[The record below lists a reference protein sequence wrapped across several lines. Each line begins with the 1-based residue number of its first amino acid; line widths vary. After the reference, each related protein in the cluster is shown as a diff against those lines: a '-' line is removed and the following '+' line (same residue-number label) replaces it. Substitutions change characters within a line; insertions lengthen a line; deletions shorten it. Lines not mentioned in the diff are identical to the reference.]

1 MMHCTP
7 LGDHSLLIDFS
18 ESKNPLKEI
27 HGLSKLLFTNK
38 PAWAAEIVPGLSTLI
53 IQLNYTDQAP
63 KRVREQAI
71 KDLEKIGTQLKKQR
85 NIKVVK
91 NQIHQIQVCYH
102 PDLALDL
109 KQIAQA
115 CGLSIEESIKL
126 HKKNIY
132 TADILG
138 FMPGF
143 AYFSGLNPKL
153 NLPRLTSPR
162 PSVPKGSVAI
172 AELQTAI
179 YPRPTPGGW
188 NLIGRSPNVLFN
200 VHKEPPGLFMPG
212 DEMHIQEISLDQFN
226 QLDATNHAAEMILPL
241 STPKKNQASIEIKQS
256 GTFTTIQDQPRSG
269 LSHWG
274 VGPGGASDL
283 DALELANAL
292 VGNALHTAAL
302 EITATGPSLLFSED
316 TCVAWVGATCSGI
329 VNGKRIPG
337 NRPVWIAKG
346 STLQFSPLNPG
357 LRSVLAIGGGM
368 HLPTIL
374 GSKGSHISAD
384 IGPKRLKKGDI
395 LFLENPQAAL
405 QSPYLR
411 DLCQVNALP
420 CFPKWQVRSPCLPAQ
435 KVTPIYCLPG
445 PHLSFL
451 SIKDREIF
459 WSTIWKVSNQSNRMG
474 IRLESDFQ
482 IKKVLP
488 NIPSQ
493 AIAFGTVQFPPSQE
507 PIVMLSEHQTTGGY
521 PRLAEVIKA
530 DRAKLAQVKPGNH
543 VQFEVIDLAR
553 ADQLNL
559 ESTQLQESTIHS
571 IELLLQS
578 GIKRT

>member
-38 PAWAAEIVPGLSTLI
+38 PTWAAEIVPGLSTLV
-53 IQLNYTDQAP
+53 IQLSYRDQNP
-63 KRVREQAI
+63 KQVREQAI
-71 KDLEKIGTQLKKQR
+71 KELEKISTQLQKLKST
-85 NIKVVK
+85 KVVAS
-91 NQIHQIQVCYH
+91 QIHKIQVCYH
-102 PDLALDL
+102 SELALDL

-115 CGLSIEESIKL
+115 CGLSIEETINL

-153 NLPRLTSPR
+153 HLPRLTSPR
-162 PSVPKGSVAI
+162 PIVPKGSEAI

-200 VHKEPPGLFMPG
+200 AHKEPPGLFMPG
-212 DEMHIQEISLDQFN
+212 DQMHIQEISLDQFN
-226 QLDATNHAAEMILPL
+226 KLDASNHVAKIIPPL
-241 STPKKNQASIEIKQS
+241 STQKKNQASIEIKQS

-269 LSHWG
+269 LSHWA

-283 DALELANAL
+283 YSLELANAL

-302 EITATGPSLLFSED
+302 EITATGPSLFFSEH
-316 TCVAWVGATCSGI
+316 TCVAWVGASCSGI
-329 VNGKRIPG
+329 VNGKPMPG

-357 LRSVLAIGGGM
+357 LRCVLAIGGAM
-368 HLPTIL
+368 NLPTTL

-384 IGPKRLKKGDI
+384 IGPKRLLKGDI
-395 LFLENPQAAL
+395 LFLENPKAAL
-405 QSPYLR
+405 ESPYLR
-411 DLCQVNALP
+411 DLYQANALP
-420 CFPKWQVRSPCLPAQ
+420 CFPKWQVRSPYLPTQ
-435 KVTPIYCLPG
+435 KVTLIYCLPG
-445 PHLSFL
+445 PHLPFL
-451 SIKDREIF
+451 TIKDREIF
-459 WSTIWKVSNQSNRMG
+459 WSKIWKVSNRSNRMG

-482 IKKVLP
+482 IKKALP

-493 AIAFGTVQFPPSQE
+493 AITFGTVQFPPSQE

-530 DRAKLAQVKPGNH
+530 DRAKLAQVKPGNQI
-543 VQFEVIDLAR
+543 QFVLIDLAK
-553 ADQLNL
+553 ADHLNL
-559 ESTQLQESTIHS
+559 ESTQLQESTINS
-571 IELLLQS
+571 IELLLQT
-578 GIKRT
+578 GVKRT